1 MATCYSCHTRLN
13 RKNQSWEHIIPSA
26 LGGSTKSRRILCK
39 TCNEKAGSTI
49 DQALAA
55 FCRSQL
61 EKFGIQPDRI
71 NSSQD
76 WKPQPFTTEMVVL
89 AVHKILT
96 NFYFWKWKPASQIIH
111 YDSIQKH
118 LQVVPLFYPEMP
130 LHLIY
135 LEAREHAGWMT
146 GYIEL
151 FGEIG
156 FIVKFET
163 GVREKNS
170 AALFL
175 QDPVHKKEYITTA
188 GDRTQIIE
196 YVKQHL
202 QTFSTPSAAFPLQ
215 FLPHS
220 RLPQIL

>member
-1 MATCYSCHTRLN
+1 MATCYSCHALLN

-49 DQALAA
+49 DQALVAY
-55 FCRSQL
+55 CRNQL
-61 EKFGIQPDRI
+61 DKFGIQPDRI

-76 WKPQPFTTEMVVL
+76 WKAHSFTIEMVML
-89 AVHKILT
+89 AVHKMLA
-96 NFYFWKWKPASQIIH
+96 NFYCWKWKPATQILE
-111 YDSIQKH
+111 YDSKQTY
-118 LQVVPLFYPEMP
+118 LGVVPRFYPELP

-135 LEAREHAGWMT
+135 LEAREHTGWMT

-156 FIVKFET
+156 FIVKFATALAGEN
-163 GVREKNS
+163 K

-188 GDRTQIIE
+188 EDRTQLIE
-196 YVKQHL
+196 FIKKQL
-202 QTFSTPSAAFPLQ
+202 QANESDF
-215 FLPHS
+215 
-220 RLPQIL
+220 R

>member
-1 MATCYSCHTRLN
+1 MATCYSCHALLN

-49 DQALAA
+49 DQALVAY
-55 FCRSQL
+55 CRNQL

-76 WKPQPFTTEMVVL
+76 WKRQPFTIEMVMM
-89 AVHKILT
+89 AVHKIIA
-96 NFYFWKWKPASQIIH
+96 NFYYWEWKPATSILH

-118 LQVVPLFYPEMP
+118 FRVVPHFYNELP

-135 LEAREHAGWMT
+135 LEAQEQSRWMN

-163 GVREKNS
+163 ALSGKNTT
-170 AALFL
+170 ALFL
-175 QDPVHKKEYITTA
+175 QDPVQKNEYQPTSE
-188 GDRTQIIE
+188 DRNQIIE
-196 YVKQHL
+196 FLKQQL
-202 QTFSTPSAAFPLQ
+202 QANESDF
-215 FLPHS
+215 
-220 RLPQIL
+220 R

>member
-1 MATCYSCHTRLN
+1 MATCYTCHALLN
-13 RKNQSWEHIIPSA
+13 RNNQSWEHIIPSA

-49 DQALAA
+49 DQALVAY
-55 FCRSQL
+55 CRNQL

-76 WKPQPFTTEMVVL
+76 WKPQSFTSEMVMS
-89 AVHKILT
+89 AVHKILA
-96 NFYFWKWKPASQIIH
+96 NCYFWKWKPATRTLR
-111 YDSIQKH
+111 YDSIQKYYR
-118 LQVVPLFYPEMP
+118 VVPRFYPELP
-130 LHLIY
+130 IHLIY
-135 LEAREHAGWMT
+135 LEGREHTGWMT

-163 GVREKNS
+163 AFAGTNT

-175 QDPVHKKEYITTA
+175 QDPVHKKEYVTTA
-188 GDRTQIIE
+188 EERTQLIE
-196 YVKQHL
+196 FIRKQL
-202 QTFSTPSAAFPLQ
+202 QATESDFS
-215 FLPHS
+215 
-220 RLPQIL
+220 

>member
-1 MATCYSCHTRLN
+1 MATCYSCHTLLN

-55 FCRSQL
+55 YCRNQL
-61 EKFGIQPDRI
+61 NKFGINPDRI
-71 NSSQD
+71 NFTQD
-76 WKPQPFTTEMVVL
+76 WKPQSFTTEMVML

-96 NFYFWKWKPASQIIH
+96 NFFFWKWKPASQILQ
-111 YDSIQKH
+111 YNSIQKH
-118 LQVVPLFYPEMP
+118 FLVVPHFYPELP

-163 GVREKNS
+163 GLTEKNTT
-170 AALFL
+170 ALFL

-188 GDRTQIIE
+188 EERTQIIE
-196 YVKQHL
+196 FVRQQL
-202 QTFSTPSAAFPLQ
+202 QGNESNF
-215 FLPHS
+215 
-220 RLPQIL
+220 R

>member
-1 MATCYSCHTRLN
+1 MATCYSCHALLN

-39 TCNEKAGSTI
+39 TCNEKAGCTI
-49 DQALAA
+49 DQALVAY
-55 FCRSQL
+55 CRNQL

-76 WKPQPFTTEMVVL
+76 WKPQSFTSEMVMS
-89 AVHKILT
+89 AVHKILA
-96 NFYFWKWKPASQIIH
+96 NFYFWKWKPATRILR

-118 LQVVPLFYPEMP
+118 FQVVPRYYPEMP

-135 LEAREHAGWMT
+135 LEAREHAGRMT

-163 GVREKNS
+163 AIAGKNTV
-170 AALFL
+170 ALFL
-175 QDPVHKKEYITTA
+175 QDPVHKKEYVTTA
-188 GDRTQIIE
+188 EERTQLIE
-196 YVKQHL
+196 FVRKQL
-202 QTFSTPSAAFPLQ
+202 QATESDF
-215 FLPHS
+215 
-220 RLPQIL
+220 R